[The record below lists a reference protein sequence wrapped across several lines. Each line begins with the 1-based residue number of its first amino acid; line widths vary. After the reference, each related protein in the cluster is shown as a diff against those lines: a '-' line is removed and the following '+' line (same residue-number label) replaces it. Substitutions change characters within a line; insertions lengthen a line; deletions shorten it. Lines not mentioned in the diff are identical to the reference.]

1 MFKLSQRS
9 LTALV
14 GVHPGLVAVVKRAI
28 TISTVDFV
36 ALEGVRTLDR
46 QKLLKAAGAS
56 WTLASRH
63 LKGQDGYGHAV
74 DLGAWLGTIR
84 WEVPLYTSIAVA
96 MKAAAKELGVPIQWG
111 QDLWGKDAV
120 HFQLPRGKQ
129 YPAA

>member
-1 MFKLSQRS
+1 MPLRRFELSPRS
-9 LTALV
+9 LRSLL
-14 GVHPGLVAVVKRAI
+14 GVHVDLQRVVKRAI
-28 TISTVDFV
+28 HLTTVDFV
-36 ALEGVRTLDR
+36 VIEGLRTKER
-46 QKLLKAAGAS
+46 QRELLKAGAS

-63 LKGQDGYGHAV
+63 ITGHAV

-96 MKAAAKELGVPIQWG
+96 MKAAAKELSIPIEWG

-120 HFQLPRGKQ
+120 HWQLPRKQ